1 MKITLHIPVEQ
12 YGFVAVEME
21 GEEISEGNAE
31 AVADLYRYYQDAFK
45 EKNGAGI
52 PSKEYN
58 TALDE
63 YLTSNTGNT
72 ETYLAMSPEQQRV
85 FQEIKKSLK
94 RIKAK
99 EDLPTVNEEE

>member
-1 MKITLHIPVEQ
+1 MKIISHIPTEQ
-12 YGFVAVEME
+12 YGFVEVHHDSMNPADIKME
-21 GEEISEGNAE
+21 YTMYSQAFQVKEGLSNK
-31 AVADLYRYYQDAFK
+31 DF
-45 EKNGAGI
+45 
-52 PSKEYN
+52 N